1 MCFKRQ
7 QPTAI
12 SSPYVYLGFGIND
25 YYGDA
30 NDLRGCVNDINN
42 EVKKLNKEFPEFQ
55 CLKYFDSQVTT
66 GFFMSEIRRV
76 MTELKDLY
84 DRTDEIGML
93 YIKYSGHGTQ
103 IPSRNEP
110 NGFDEALYLH
120 NGPLVDDNI
129 WQLQQETPDWLP
141 VVAKFDSCYSGDIG
155 SRGLA
160 DAVSLV
166 NYGYRKAR
174 FMPMPGVPRMTK
186 PVKKIAKSDDRQ
198 MWIVFSGCGEE
209 QTSAD
214 AYINGQYQGA
224 FTWADLKSYSRGSE
238 FAREIDL
245 CKERLFLNHF
255 QQVPELSGPYENKFM
270 PI

>member
-1 MCFKRQ
+1 
-7 QPTAI
+7 
-12 SSPYVYLGFGIND
+12 
-25 YYGDA
+25 
-30 NDLRGCVNDINN
+30 
-42 EVKKLNKEFPEFQ
+42 
-55 CLKYFDSQVTT
+55 
-66 GFFMSEIRRV
+66 
-76 MTELKDLY
+76 
-84 DRTDEIGML
+84 
-93 YIKYSGHGTQ
+93 
-103 IPSRNEP
+103 
-110 NGFDEALYLH
+110 
-120 NGPLVDDNI
+120 
-129 WQLQQETPDWLP
+129 
-141 VVAKFDSCYSGDIG
+141 
-155 SRGLA
+155 
-160 DAVSLV
+160 
-166 NYGYRKAR
+166 
-174 FMPMPGVPRMTK
+174 MTK